1 MSAKKWFTTCFL
13 KVDYVA
19 NEILEQVEKSRFFVR
34 CDTCFT
40 LQRFTISLKKA
51 SLAWIYSECL

>member
-51 SLAWIYSECL
+51 SLA